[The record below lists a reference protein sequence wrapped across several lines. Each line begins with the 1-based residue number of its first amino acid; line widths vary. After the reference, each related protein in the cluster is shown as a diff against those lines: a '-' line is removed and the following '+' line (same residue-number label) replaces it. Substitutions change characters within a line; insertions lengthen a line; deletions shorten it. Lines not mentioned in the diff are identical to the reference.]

1 MKTPIPLVL
10 IIFGL
15 VCFALVQN
23 TQAVSPPPDGGYS
36 GGNTAE
42 GTDALFHLTT
52 GVWNTAIGQ
61 QSLYNVSTGR
71 QNTATGYQTL
81 FSNTS
86 GSLSTAYGS
95 QSLYNNTTGSFN
107 TATGFRS
114 LYSNTGGEDNTAI
127 GYETLT
133 FNTNGNFNTAIG
145 CLALYSNI
153 GTAPLGGDLNT
164 ATGFTALFSNTYGSE
179 NTANGSSAL
188 SSNTTGIWNTAT
200 GAFAL
205 VHNTI
210 GSSNTADGVTA
221 LQFNVGGT
229 DNTAVGFDALGY
241 TTGSQNVA
249 LGSGAGEGLTTGDD
263 NIDIGFSVLGEP
275 GEEKTIRIG
284 SSSGIFQQTRT
295 FIAGISGTAVTGTA
309 AVIDGSGQLGVAAS
323 SARFKDEIKPMD
335 KASETILSLK
345 PVTFRY
351 KPEIDP
357 KRAPQFGL
365 VAEEVA
371 KVAPD
376 LVARD
381 QQGKPYTVR
390 YEAVNAM
397 LLNEFLKEHRK
408 VEKLEAMV
416 AQQHKDFET
425 ALADLKGQI
434 QKVSAQLEL
443 SQPAPQTVKNNE

>member
-1 MKTPIPLVL
+1 
-10 IIFGL
+10 
-15 VCFALVQN
+15 
-23 TQAVSPPPDGGYS
+23 
-36 GGNTAE
+36 
-42 GTDALFHLTT
+42 
-52 GVWNTAIGQ
+52 
-61 QSLYNVSTGR
+61 
-71 QNTATGYQTL
+71 
-81 FSNTS
+81 
-86 GSLSTAYGS
+86 LSTAYGS